1 MDNVAVVVV
10 VLIVVVVV
18 VVNCCANV
26 AQLRLLD
33 IPVFCLVFKTKS
45 LLNQTHIHTLS
56 HTYTVILPHKHT
68 FVLLPQS
75 PTHLLSFSHYTLTH
89 SLSHLLIAISNSH
102 AYFYAIILYLLL
114 CILTHIIFDI

>member
-45 LLNQTHIHTLS
+45 LHNQTHIHILYLILTQPHSLVLL
-56 HTYTVILPHKHT
+56 HTLPHT
-68 FVLLPQS
+68 FS
-75 PTHLLSFSHYTLTH
+75 PSRTTRSPIPSLIYSLLSQTLTH
-89 SLSHLLIAISNSH
+89 TFMRSYSLCS
-102 AYFYAIILYLLL
+102 YASLR
-114 CILTHIIFDI
+114 T